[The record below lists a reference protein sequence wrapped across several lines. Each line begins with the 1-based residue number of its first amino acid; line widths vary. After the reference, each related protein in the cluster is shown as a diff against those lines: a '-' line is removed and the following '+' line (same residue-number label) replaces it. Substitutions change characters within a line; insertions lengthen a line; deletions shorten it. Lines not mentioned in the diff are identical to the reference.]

1 MCLSELSGC
10 NLIGLA
16 SSLSIL
22 ISQNVSEEEL
32 EVLAAFFT
40 ALGDNL
46 ALSISSKQSSYK
58 KDTSDSNLSS
68 TL

>member
-1 MCLSELSGC
+1 MNFFNLSGC

-22 ISQNVSEEEL
+22 ISQNLNTDEIGT
-32 EVLAAFFT
+32 LAAFFT

-46 ALSISSKQSSYK
+46 ALSIASPISSQNNDNK
-58 KDTSDSNLSS
+58 NLKS
-68 TL
+68 

>member
-1 MCLSELSGC
+1 MCISDLSGC

-22 ISQNVSEEEL
+22 LAQGLTPDEISILS
-32 EVLAAFFT
+32 AFFT

-46 ALSISSKQSSYK
+46 ALISNNPPSS
-58 KDTSDSNLSS
+58 SQN
-68 TL
+68 

>member
-1 MCLSELSGC
+1 MNFFNLSGC

-22 ISQNVSEEEL
+22 ISQNLNTDEIGT
-32 EVLAAFFT
+32 LAAFFT

-46 ALSISSKQSSYK
+46 ALSIASSISSQNNDNK
-58 KDTSDSNLSS
+58 NFKS
-68 TL
+68 